1 MSWFPTITAWQA
13 GAIAAALAIPALLIL
28 YFLKLRRQEVPVGS
42 TLLWRKAIQD
52 LQVNAPFQKLRRNL
66 LLLLQL
72 ILLLLLIFALMKPVS
87 NYTPPPGKTTVIL
100 IDCSASMAAGD
111 MDGKSR
117 LEEAKRQAK
126 DLVDSMPKGG
136 TAMVIAFHDKAEPVQ
151 TFTSDPVLLKAAIDR
166 IKQTDRPSD
175 IKLAYQLADAQVNFN
190 PEQLRANVEPP
201 DIRVFTDGRLLN
213 PDDAAVKG
221 NVTYQKLG
229 SDKSGNIA
237 VVALSAKRNYERPTQ
252 VQVFARLAN
261 FGPEPLAVPVQLS
274 IDGEKIDITNARADQ
289 VFLYP
294 ERWTEKQRQ
303 DWEAVAGNR
312 RSDDSVDFK
321 LDLTRAAVIR
331 LEHLR
336 TKDDVLPVDNFA
348 QVVVPP
354 PKELSLLLVT
364 DGNYFLQ
371 RAVTSLSV
379 KSPDITQPADYE
391 QKKPTNYDVIIFDN
405 YKPKFMPDAG
415 NFIWFGVVPDGVKTR
430 LATDEGPAAPV
441 GSGSPIVLDDVGVL
455 DWKRDH
461 PILENLGLGRLYTAK
476 ALKLNV
482 PLDREVL
489 LDGLKGPLIVLDRAP
504 KATHLIVAFD
514 IMQSNWPLKPSF
526 PMFLHQAMQYLAV
539 GQTMDLRQTLRPG
552 EAVRIPRSKL
562 QQADANLKSVTL
574 VNPDGGKKELPVTD
588 AGEFVLPVMEKVGL
602 YSTDPAIP
610 GYEKLAVNIL
620 DSTESNVLPAE
631 KIPAAIPTAEGDAAS
646 GVGKR
651 RLEWWWWLALVALGV
666 LMVEWWVYTRRVH
679 L

>member
-1 MSWFPTITAWQA
+1 MSWFPTFTAWQA
-13 GAIAAALAIPALLIL
+13 GLVGAAIAIPALLVL

-72 ILLLLLIFALMKPVS
+72 ILLALLLLALAKPVS
-87 NYTPPPGKTTVIL
+87 NFTPPPGKMTVIL
-100 IDCSASMAAGD
+100 IDCSASMSSLD
-111 MDGKSR
+111 QDGKSR
-117 LEEAKRQAK
+117 LDEAKRQAK
-126 DLVDSMPKGG
+126 DLVDSMPSGG
-136 TAMVIAFHDKAEPVQ
+136 TAMVIAFHDKADPIQ
-151 TFTSDPVLLKAAIDR
+151 PFTSDPLLLKQAIDR
-166 IKQTDRPSD
+166 IKPTDRLSD

-190 PEQLRANVEPP
+190 PEQLRENVEPP
-201 DIRVFTDGRLLN
+201 DIRVYTDGRLLN

-221 NVTYQKLG
+221 NVTFQKIG
-229 SDKSGNIA
+229 SDKAGNVA
-237 VVALSAKRNYERPTQ
+237 VVALSARRNFERPTQ

-261 FGPEPLAVPVQLS
+261 FGPEPIAVPVQLS
-274 IDGEKIDITNARADQ
+274 IDGEKIDISTARADE

-336 TKDDVLPVDNFA
+336 TKDDVLAADNFA
-348 QVVVPP
+348 NVVVPP

-371 RAVTSLSV
+371 RAVQSLAI
-379 KSPDITQPADYE
+379 KSSDISQPADYE
-391 QKKPTNYDVIIFDN
+391 SKKPTNYDVIIFDN
-405 YKPKFMPDAG
+405 YKPKFLPEVG
-415 NFIWFGVVPDGVKTR
+415 NYIWFGVVPDGAKTR
-430 LATDEGPAAPV
+430 LATDEPPTATP
-441 GSGSPIVLDDVGVL
+441 GSGSPIVLEDVGVL

-482 PLDREVL
+482 PLDREIL

-504 KATHLIVAFD
+504 KATHLVVAFD

-539 GQTMDLRQTLRPG
+539 GQTMEVRQSLRPG

-562 QQADANLKSVTL
+562 QQADTTLKSVKLTG
-574 VNPDGGKKELPVTD
+574 PDGSRELPVTD

-602 YSTDPAIP
+602 YKTEPAIP
-610 GYEKLAVNIL
+610 GYEQLAVNVL
-620 DSTESNVLPAE
+620 EPVESNVLPAE
-631 KIPAAIPTAEGDAAS
+631 KIPAALPTDTTDPANTA
-646 GVGKR
+646 GKR

-666 LMVEWWVYTRRVH
+666 LMIEWWVYTRRVH

>member
-1 MSWFPTITAWQA
+1 MSWFPTFTSWQA
-13 GAIAAALAIPALLIL
+13 GLIAGALVIPALLVL
-28 YFLKLRRQEVPVGS
+28 YFLKLRRKEVAVGS

-72 ILLLLLIFALMKPVS
+72 ILLLLLLLAYMRPVS

-100 IDCSASMAAGD
+100 IDCSASMAALD
-111 MDGKSR
+111 QEGKTR

-126 DLVDSMPKGG
+126 ELVDSMPSGG
-136 TAMVIAFHDKAEPVQ
+136 TAMVIAFHDKADPVQ
-151 TFTSDPVLLKAAIDR
+151 PFTADPLLLKQAIDR

-201 DIRVFTDGRLLN
+201 DIRVYTDGRLLN

-221 NVTYQKLG
+221 NVTYQKIG
-229 SDKSGNIA
+229 SGQSGNIA
-237 VVALSAKRNYERPTQ
+237 VVALSAKRNFERPTQ

-261 FGPEPLAVPVQLS
+261 YGTEPLAVPVQLS
-274 IDGEKIDITNARADQ
+274 IDGEKIDISTARADE

-303 DWEAVAGNR
+303 DWEAKPGSR
-312 RSDDSVDFK
+312 RADDSVDFK

-331 LEHLR
+331 LEHLK
-336 TKDDVLPVDNFA
+336 TKDDVLAADNSA
-348 QVVVPP
+348 NVVVPP

-371 RAVTSLSV
+371 RAVQSLAI
-379 KSPDITQPADYE
+379 KSPDVTQPADYE
-391 QKKPTNYDVIIFDN
+391 AKKPTNYDVIIFDN
-405 YKPKFMPDAG
+405 YKPKFLPEIG
-415 NFIWFGVVPDGVKTR
+415 NYIWFGVVPDGTKTR
-430 LATDEGPAAPV
+430 LATDEGPTAPP
-441 GSGSPIVLDDVGVL
+441 GSGNAIVLDDVGVL

-514 IMQSNWPLKPSF
+514 VMQSNWPLKPSF

-539 GQTMDLRQTLRPG
+539 GQTMDVRQSLRPG
-552 EAVRIPRSKL
+552 EVVRIPRSKL
-562 QQADANLKSVTL
+562 QQADINLKSVTL
-574 VNPDGGKKELPVTD
+574 TGPDGKKELPVTD

-602 YSTDPAIP
+602 YSTEPAIP

-620 DSTESNVLPAE
+620 DPVESNVLPSD
-631 KIPAAIPTAEGDAAS
+631 KIPAAVPTDTTDQGNAA
-646 GVGKR
+646 GKR

-666 LMVEWWVYTRRVH
+666 LMIEWWVYTRRVH
-679 L
+679 M